1 MDARG
6 PAGHPMVPVICA
18 RQQFGVLYKPRL
30 TDGVVLVLRRPGRP
44 ELPLMG
50 LRVDDLLAVADIDR
64 RHLQESPRGFQSFA
78 PWVRGLLTM
87 QVTTDH
93 GKEPVLVQWM
103 DVDWLTSLVQPAG
116 IRTEPNAL
124 SASTLVTGR

>member
-1 MDARG
+1 M
-6 PAGHPMVPVICA
+6 PVICA
-18 RQQFGVLYKPRL
+18 RQQFGVLYEPRPS
-30 TDGVVLVLRRPGRP
+30 DGVVLVLRSPQRP

-64 RHLQESPRGFQSFA
+64 RTLQESPRGFQSFA

-87 QVTTDH
+87 QVHTEH

-116 IRTEPNAL
+116 VKADTSAL
-124 SASTLVTGR
+124 SAAALVTLR